1 MVLSR
6 SKRSLT
12 LLRGVLLQFD
22 QVTRPDKVRVVRVTV
37 ERNEQLSVVGL
48 TARCALGTSGEPVS
62 LTQQVNFGVLGQ
74 FNPSVNLRLCHDL
87 TIQDGRVDV
96 NYQKCLRIA

>member
-6 SKRSLT
+6 SKMSLT

-22 QVTRPDKVRVVRVTV
+22 QVTRPDKVAVVRVAV
-37 ERNEQLSVVGL
+37 ERNEQASVVGL
-48 TARCALGTSGEPVS
+48 SDCGTLGACGETVRLPKQIELCVLRKFYSG
-62 LTQQVNFGVLGQ
+62 LDL
-74 FNPSVNLRLCHDL
+74 LCHAL

-96 NYQKCLRIA
+96 NY